1 MATPTYSGNGQP
13 TANSGWLGGLGSWF
27 GVQAPAYAGAGQ
39 SATASSGYFSGTT
52 PAYKQAPSSQ
62 STASSQ
68 PERITLVVPRELVPA
83 GLIEPQS

>member
-1 MATPTYSGNGQP
+1 MATPTYNGNGQP

-27 GVQAPAYAGAGQ
+27 GVATPAYAGAAQ
-39 SATASSGYFSGTT
+39 PATSSSGYFSGTT
-52 PAYKQAPSSQ
+52 PAYKQAPSSLN
-62 STASSQ
+62 ASKQ